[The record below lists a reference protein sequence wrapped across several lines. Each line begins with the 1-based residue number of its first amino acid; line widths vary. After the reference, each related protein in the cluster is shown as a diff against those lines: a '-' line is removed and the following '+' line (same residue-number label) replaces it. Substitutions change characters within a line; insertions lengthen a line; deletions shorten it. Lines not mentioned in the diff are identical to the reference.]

1 MSSSTQTAL
10 VKAPIRCLIIQL
22 ARTGDTIQS
31 LMALR
36 AAKQLYPQL
45 EIHFLAR
52 ERFASAAK
60 KVSWLSNVVTL
71 PTDKLL
77 GPFLA
82 GTKDETQT
90 IAEIAQW
97 IAPLIKNSWDMVVNW
112 TFSEAS
118 SYLTGLLPAKV
129 KLGYTRK
136 NDSTFLGADG
146 WSHYVQAIIQG
157 GVGQNVHL
165 TDILTTQL
173 LTALQ
178 IHAGDPQP
186 DAGAAVSSKGF
197 FSLVLLPEEAR
208 RLLIDPSKKWI
219 GFQLGAGNEP
229 KSWPTKYWANLAQ
242 YIVTRH
248 PEWGI
253 LLLGLKED
261 GEKETAFFNEL
272 DSHTKGSSSIV
283 SLVGLTSFD
292 LWTSAIS
299 KCQWLFTADT
309 SAVHLASV
317 LGTRI
322 LNISLGASQYSE
334 RGPYGTG
341 HYVLA
346 QDSATPDP
354 LQSIEIT
361 PEAAYVV
368 WLYGSNEWATKGQVS
383 LETHAL
389 RLGWADYLKKIKI
402 LRSRIRDATD
412 GGGVVYDMMIKN
424 PIDINDWCSMVMG
437 QVARSWYCG
446 WVPPIGKELARGDIG
461 PLLIQK
467 LREIQESSLIL
478 FKICERGNQAALTLQ
493 RKTSSMKSDKIMGIQ
508 DREELRELGKT
519 LMDLEN
525 LVDRIVK
532 TQPALLP
539 FSKMSK
545 VLMHHLK
552 GEHLTDLGK
561 ETADGYKQLRDGVQ
575 IFLDWVHYTLGLSKP
590 MALRPKLVA
599 PLDPLDPLE
608 RISP

>member
-1 MSSSTQTAL
+1 MSASTQTIL
-10 VKAPIRCLIIQL
+10 EKAPIRCLVIQL

-52 ERFASAAK
+52 ERFANAAK
-60 KVSWLSNVVTL
+60 RVSWLSSIITL
-71 PTDKLL
+71 PTDSIL
-77 GPFLA
+77 GPFLT

-118 SYLTGLLPAKV
+118 SYLTGLLPARV
-129 KLGYTRK
+129 KLGYSRR

-146 WSHYVQAIIQG
+146 WSHYIQAIIQEG
-157 GVGQNVHL
+157 IGQNVHL

-178 IHAGDPQP
+178 IHAGDPLP
-186 DAGAAVSSKGF
+186 DGGASVSSKGF
-197 FSLVLLPEEAR
+197 FSLTLLPEENKH
-208 RLLIDPSKKWI
+208 LLVDPSKKWI
-219 GFQLGAGNEP
+219 GFQLGTGNDSQ
-229 KSWPTKYWANLAQ
+229 SWPIKYWANLAQ
-242 YIVTRH
+242 YIVARH

-253 LLLGLKED
+253 LLLGVKED
-261 GEKETAFFNEL
+261 KTKEEAFFREL
-272 DSHTKGSSSIV
+272 DSHTQGSASIV

-292 LWTSAIS
+292 LWISAIS

-309 SAVHLASV
+309 AAVHLASV

-322 LNISLGASQYSE
+322 LNFSLGARKYSE

-341 HYVLA
+341 HYILT
-346 QDSATPDP
+346 ATPNAE
-354 LQSIEIT
+354 QSGEIT

-368 WLYGSNEWATKGQVS
+368 WLYGSNEWATKGQIS
-383 LETHAL
+383 LEAHAL
-389 RLGWADYLKKIKI
+389 KLGWGDYLNQTKT
-402 LRSRIRDATD
+402 LRSRIRDAND
-412 GGGVVYDMMIKN
+412 GGGVVYDAVVKK
-424 PIDINDWCSMVMG
+424 PIDMNDWCSIVMG
-437 QVARSWYCG
+437 HVARSWYCG
-446 WVPPIGKELARGDIG
+446 WVPAMGKELAREDMG
-461 PLLIQK
+461 PLLVQK
-467 LREIQESSLIL
+467 LRELHESAEIL
-478 FKICERGNQAALTLQ
+478 LKICDRGSQTALTLH
-493 RKTSSMKSDKIMGIQ
+493 RKTSAMKSDKIMGVQ

-519 LMDLEN
+519 LIDLEN
-525 LVDRIVK
+525 LIERLVK

-561 ETADGYKQLRDGVQ
+561 ETAESYRQLKDGTQ
-575 IFLDWVHYTLGLSKP
+575 IFLDWARYTLSLSKP
-590 MALRPKLVA
+590 VALQPK
-599 PLDPLDPLE
+599 PTDPME
-608 RISP
+608 RISL

>member
-1 MSSSTQTAL
+1 MSSSTQTIME
-10 VKAPIRCLIIQL
+10 KAPIRCLIIQL

-52 ERFASAAK
+52 ERFAKAAK
-60 KVSWLSNVVTL
+60 KVSWLTSVITL
-71 PTDKLL
+71 PTDSLL

-97 IAPLIKNSWDMVVNW
+97 IAPLIKSPWDMVVNW

-118 SYLTGLLPAKV
+118 SYLTSLLPAKV
-129 KLGYTRK
+129 KLGYTRR

-146 WSHYVQAIIQG
+146 WSHYIQAIIQEG
-157 GVGQNVHL
+157 IGQNVHL

-178 IHAGDPQP
+178 IHAGDPQS

-197 FSLVLLPEEAR
+197 FSLSMLPEEAR
-208 RLLIDPSKKWI
+208 LLLVDPSKKWI
-219 GFQLGAGNEP
+219 GFQLGTGNDP

-242 YIVTRH
+242 YIVNRH

-253 LLLGLKED
+253 LLLGVQED
-261 GEKETAFFNEL
+261 REKETAFMNAL

-283 SLVGLTSFD
+283 SLVGHTSFD
-292 LWTSAIS
+292 LWTAAIS

-309 SAVHLASV
+309 AAVHLASV

-322 LNISLGASQYSE
+322 LNFSLGTPQYSE

-341 HYVLA
+341 HYILA
-346 QDSATPDP
+346 ANSDQEPS
-354 LQSIEIT
+354 SEIT

-368 WLYGSNEWATKGQVS
+368 WLYGSNEWATKGQIS
-383 LETHAL
+383 IETHAL
-389 RLGWADYLKKIKI
+389 RLGWGDYLQKTKIF
-402 LRSRIRDATD
+402 RSRIRDAAD
-412 GGGVVYDMMIKN
+412 GGGVVYDRLVKT
-424 PIDINDWCSMVMG
+424 PIEINDWCSMVMG
-437 QVARSWYCG
+437 HVARAWYCG
-446 WVPPIGKELARGDIG
+446 WVPPIGKELTRGDIG
-461 PLLIQK
+461 PLLVQK
-467 LREIQESSLIL
+467 LRELQESAHVL
-478 FKICERGNQAALTLQ
+478 FKICDRGYQAALSLNQ
-493 RKTSSMKSDKIMGIQ
+493 KTSSMKSDKIMGVQ

-525 LVDRIVK
+525 LLDRLVK
-532 TQPALLP
+532 TQVTLLP

-552 GEHLTDLGK
+552 GEHLSELGR
-561 ETADGYKQLRDGVQ
+561 ETADGYKQLKEGVQ
-575 IFLDWVHYTLGLSKP
+575 IFLDWAKFTLELSKP
-590 MALRPKLVA
+590 VALKPKLVA
-599 PLDPLDPLE
+599 PIE
-608 RISP
+608 RIGL